1 MCCGMNTQPSAFGMQ
16 NILINREIYQFKNQL
31 PPPPIDVTAD
41 VQLHAEMNDT
51 EMADESE
58 DENADVLPEALMD
71 KPVVK
76 KQLMATAEQKAIDD
90 EMFSIDFDVPWRT
103 ASQNLYRY
111 RTKSPDLFTG
121 GHKSSGLS
129 VKVRFVQ
136 CQSCFPKSRLEH
148 SNN

>member
-1 MCCGMNTQPSAFGMQ
+1 
-16 NILINREIYQFKNQL
+16 
-31 PPPPIDVTAD
+31 
-41 VQLHAEMNDT
+41 MNDT

-58 DENADVLPEALMD
+58 DENAVVLPEALMD

-136 CQSCFPKSRLEH
+136 CRNWFSQESIGAFA
-148 SNN
+148 